1 MKILYIIESLTHGG
15 KERRLISLI
24 KELRLKDNI
33 EIEIIILSKDI
44 HYKEIYDFNIRIH
57 IFKRNIKKDIKILSK
72 FNSVIKDFKPDL
84 VHCWD
89 DIAAIQFAPICK
101 FKKIPFLNSMISTA
115 PPKKLLKP
123 FSKRFIYNYITYP
136 FSDVILA
143 NCEAG
148 LESFRVPKNKG
159 KCIYNGFD
167 FNRKKVKVSEDVI
180 RNKFNITTKYVV
192 GMTGGFYI
200 RKDYT
205 TFVNAGQLVLKNR
218 KDVTFVAIGDGPN
231 LEAIKNSV
239 DDKYKTNFRFVGK
252 QHDVDS
258 IVNIFNI
265 GVLSSNMDYH
275 GEGISNSI
283 MEYMVF
289 SKPAIA
295 TNGGGTPELIIDNV
309 TGLLVESKNANDLAK
324 KIKYLLE
331 NPSISKKMGQKGRE
345 RIENH
350 FSIDRMIEQFFQ
362 LYNDTLNKIVVK

>member
-24 KELRLKDNI
+24 KELRVKENV
-33 EIEIIILSKDI
+33 EIEIIILSEDI
-44 HYKEIYDFNIRIH
+44 HYKEIYDFNIKIH

-72 FNSVIKDFKPDL
+72 FNRVLKYFKPDL

-89 DIAAIQFAPICK
+89 NTAAMQFAPICK

-115 PPKKLLKP
+115 PPKKLLKT
-123 FSKRFIYNYITYP
+123 FSKRFIYNYISYP

-143 NCEAG
+143 NCKAG
-148 LESFRVPKNKG
+148 LESFRVPKNKR

-167 FNRKKVKVSEDVI
+167 FNRKKVKVSEDII
-180 RNKFNITTKYVV
+180 RDKFDITTKYVV
-192 GMTGGFYI
+192 GMSGGFYI
-200 RKDYT
+200 RKDYS
-205 TFVNAGQLVLKNR
+205 TFVNAGQLILKNR

-239 DDKYKTNFRFVGK
+239 DDKYKANFRFVGK

-258 IVNIFNI
+258 IVNIFSI

-289 SKPAIA
+289 KKPAVA
-295 TNGGGTPELIIDNV
+295 TNGGGTPELIIDNE
-309 TGLLVESKNANDLAK
+309 TGLLVEPKDAVDMAK
-324 KIKYLLE
+324 KIEYLLE
-331 NPSISKKMGQKGRE
+331 NPDIAEEMGRKGRE

-350 FSIDRMIEQFFQ
+350 FSIDIMIEEFFQ
-362 LYNDTLNKIVVK
+362 LYNNSLKK